1 MITRVQISLQHFK
14 FISSGHVCSS
24 VIAESW
30 AVVFLILEGNFIL
43 LSVMALI
50 NTPNLLYNNNS
61 FFHIITDILSFVQ
74 PTLQQEFLSSHYHR
88 HAVFC
93 HLDCV
98 HPNSWKVTHRSF
110 NTRCVIRDMYIFSYT
125 LLPFV
130 CIFQQMSFQE
140 LEIWLD
146 ILVCLLHNHETH
158 RTRSASCKCL
168 KLQLSEI
175 QCLLLT
181 SIRIKTHT
189 HILTCKHTITYPH
202 MQINK
207 PFLRFWL
214 NVYCFCIS

>member
-110 NTRCVIRDMYIFSYT
+110 NTRCVIRDMYIFFIYSFTICMYFST
-125 LLPFV
+125 DVFSGAGDMARYLSVSAAQSRDSQNQKCFL
-130 CIFQQMSFQE
+130 QMPETPALRDPMPSS
-140 LEIWLD
+140 D
-146 ILVCLLHNHETH
+146 LHTY
-158 RTRSASCKCL
+158 KD
-168 KLQLSEI
+168 
-175 QCLLLT
+175 
-181 SIRIKTHT
+181 THT
-189 HILTCKHTITYPH
+189 YPD
-202 MQINK
+202 M
-207 PFLRFWL
+207 
-214 NVYCFCIS
+214 